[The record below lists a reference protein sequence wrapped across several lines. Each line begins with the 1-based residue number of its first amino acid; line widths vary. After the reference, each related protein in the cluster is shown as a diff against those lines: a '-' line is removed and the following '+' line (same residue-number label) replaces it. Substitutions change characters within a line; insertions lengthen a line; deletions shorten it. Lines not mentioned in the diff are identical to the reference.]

1 MGARPEVTY
10 DSKQQKICLASSRA
24 LAFDVAMEPQ
34 ITNTVPDLPQAFDKL
49 AAGDVTGA
57 VVAVVAATEPG
68 VALDGLGQLCMQAYR
83 ELKNIPVMNAIAWE
97 AIKFGL
103 TCAETSGDAES
114 ARHYKSRVRTVAYNA
129 GANCWPGWG
138 DPVQITTADIAE
150 GLKFADLNSEF
161 VKELGLGGKEIGGA
175 LWLAGALRMANN
187 QTSEALAEFVAAQ
200 KTFQDAGLA
209 VHAEMARGYEAICK
223 KALLGFRS
231 EDALT
236 LAAILESLRAIES
249 REAQFFA
256 EQLVT
261 ADRIFSSH

>member
-1 MGARPEVTY
+1 LGARPEVTY

-103 TCAETSGDAES
+103 TPVIDPS
-114 ARHYKSRVRTVAYNA
+114 AKT
-129 GANCWPGWG
+129 
-138 DPVQITTADIAE
+138 
-150 GLKFADLNSEF
+150 
-161 VKELGLGGKEIGGA
+161 
-175 LWLAGALRMANN
+175 LR
-187 QTSEALAEFVAAQ
+187 
-200 KTFQDAGLA
+200 
-209 VHAEMARGYEAICK
+209 
-223 KALLGFRS
+223 
-231 EDALT
+231 
-236 LAAILESLRAIES
+236 AAIRAVLPRAE
-249 REAQFFA
+249 RPRDGEAA
-256 EQLVT
+256 RPR
-261 ADRIFSSH
+261 AA